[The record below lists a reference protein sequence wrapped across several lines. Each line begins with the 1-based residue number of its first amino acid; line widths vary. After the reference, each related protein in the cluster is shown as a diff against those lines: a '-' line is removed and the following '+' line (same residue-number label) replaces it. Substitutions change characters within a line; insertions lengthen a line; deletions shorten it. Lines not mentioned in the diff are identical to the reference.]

1 MDHFTNQ
8 SKCLHTAP
16 SCNGLRSWRSR
27 LEISEWRAL
36 GKEGPCSHWKTSKG
50 GGRRKAWHQKGVCPI
65 GSGAWKGELSGV
77 LCHESLQVIHRS
89 PPVPLNP
96 SRQNIWP
103 PGPRVAGPLTQRVPG
118 WKRSAPEPSHGA
130 PGGHRTSLLILW
142 ALHRGDSPCSQETG
156 ASRSSWRGKI
166 RPCPPDLGKVTAVAT
181 CPAFELVAG

>member
-36 GKEGPCSHWKTSKG
+36 CKEGPCSHWKTSKG
-50 GGRRKAWHQKGVCPI
+50 GGRRKAWHQRGVCPI
-65 GSGAWKGELSGV
+65 GSGAWKGELWGV
-77 LCHESLQVIHRS
+77 LCQESLQVMYRS

-96 SRQNIWP
+96 SWQNIWP

-130 PGGHRTSLLILW
+130 PQGTQNFFADPLGFAQRGLTLLSGNRSLPEQLEREDKALSPRSGKSDCGGHLSSL
-142 ALHRGDSPCSQETG
+142 
-156 ASRSSWRGKI
+156 
-166 RPCPPDLGKVTAVAT
+166 
-181 CPAFELVAG
+181 